1 MRTEARLWID
11 DAHYDLDTAR
21 DMLEHGRWNYAV
33 FLARQAVEKALKAGY
48 LVLLQQPVPW
58 EHNLLELA
66 RNCLG
71 EEIPEAIRRAL
82 TLLNPHY
89 TVARYVDAALGRP
102 ADLYDRSFAEM
113 ALRGATEVLAWVES
127 RFPK

>member
-1 MRTEARLWID
+1 MRAEAKLWMD
-11 DAHYDLDTAR
+11 DARYDLDTAR

-33 FLARQAVEKALKAGY
+33 FLARQAVEKMLKAGF
-48 LVLLQQPVPW
+48 LILLRKPVPW

-66 RNCLG
+66 RECLG
-71 EEIPEAIRRAL
+71 GEIPEKVRRAL

-102 ADLYDRSFAEM
+102 AHLYDRSFAET
-113 ALRGATEVLAWVES
+113 AIQEAEEVLAWLVS
-127 RFPK
+127 RFSN

>member
-1 MRTEARLWID
+1 MRAEARLWIE

-21 DMLEHGRWNYAV
+21 DMVEHARWNYAV
-33 FLARQAVEKALKAGY
+33 FLARQAVEKVLKAGY
-48 LVLLQQPVPW
+48 LILLQQPVPW

-66 RNCLG
+66 RNCWG
-71 EEIPEAIRRAL
+71 DEVPETIRGAL

-113 ALRGATEVLAWVES
+113 ALRGAAEVLAWVES
-127 RFPK
+127 HLTK